1 MLLLLR
7 RANLNGSLR
16 ILRPQSAAALT
27 RISVTTQRSLKTNS
41 NLNSSTK
48 DLQDQQTRSNQ
59 ASENFLKQMP
69 ERLVSE
75 GDGLKPTTSANQ
87 FDTLRL
93 HQRLNLQGYTPQQ
106 SEAIITLMLELLDE
120 FFYRDYNRIYLN
132 DMELENQSHLFHA
145 AETELKYAIQN
156 SRDTQLNNQHLQ
168 LMKLIRDLESL
179 HDEMNEMTINFL
191 QKDSKVDFHNH
202 KIENTLLQRQVK
214 MELSDCDNK
223 ISTQILGNTRS
234 DIENLRWQT
243 TRSGLLAVLIL
254 VFFMVGGASIS
265 KRLSVEHDKPVQV
278 TLHTVDPEE
287 RDADEDDN
295 TFDQIILDEDEV
307 NPDGKK

>member
-7 RANLNGSLR
+7 HANFNGALR
-16 ILRPQSAAALT
+16 VLRPQRAASFA
-27 RISVTTQRSLKTNS
+27 RVSVRAQRSLQTSSRCNS
-41 NLNSSTK
+41 IAKN
-48 DLQDQQTRSNQ
+48 LQDQQARSNQ

-75 GDGLKPTTSANQ
+75 GDGLKPTTAANQ
-87 FDTLRL
+87 FDTLEL

-106 SEAIITLMLELLDE
+106 SEAIVTLLLELLDE

-191 QKDSKVDFHNH
+191 QKDSKVDFHNQ
-202 KIENTLLQRQVK
+202 KIENTLLQRRVK

-234 DIENLRWQT
+234 DIENLR
-243 TRSGLLAVLIL
+243 
-254 VFFMVGGASIS
+254 
-265 KRLSVEHDKPVQV
+265 
-278 TLHTVDPEE
+278 
-287 RDADEDDN
+287 
-295 TFDQIILDEDEV
+295 
-307 NPDGKK
+307 